1 MARVSPR
8 REVVEVEKDLLFIWS
23 RFKLRR
29 GCTALA
35 KGCCCGVGWTCFQGS
50 WRSNGDQCRD
60 EGSALSTGSRALRVN
75 FKSATCTKI
84 ASNSRSSPFS
94 PKRLPSRIQSGSKQF
109 LEIAER
115 ISPLLVCLTMLEG
128 GHSLRCLLHTF
139 RIAKAPS

>member
-60 EGSALSTGSRALRVN
+60 EGSALSTMRSELVVSACGRSLVLRFEIFLTSLAHVRIRSYAL
-75 FKSATCTKI
+75 
-84 ASNSRSSPFS
+84 
-94 PKRLPSRIQSGSKQF
+94 
-109 LEIAER
+109 
-115 ISPLLVCLTMLEG
+115 
-128 GHSLRCLLHTF
+128 H
-139 RIAKAPS
+139 